1 MSFRRWAGGTIAGQS
16 ISLNFAM
23 TVTSQ
28 AETDQKQRRRALQ
41 VNPEARSILISVNPR
56 AGAKSK
62 HEHVSEI
69 AATLQRAG
77 FTAQIITELQSLKA
91 LAIEGQKTGTLRAV
105 LAVGGDGTASV
116 VRNHVPLEV
125 PLLIVPMGT
134 ENLLGRYLRQSPEA
148 EAVVKTIE
156 DGVVVEFDLGRVGN
170 QYFLVMI
177 TAGFDAEVI
186 RSLHENRRGNISHWA
201 YFLPTL
207 RSIRGY
213 EFSPMRLYWDSTSA
227 PDAEPRECRWLFG
240 FNLPL
245 YALGLPIV
253 PHADGTDGLVDVC
266 TFERGAVWSV
276 VRYLF
281 HVVQRLH
288 LALPD
293 AAICQTR
300 RFRLEPVGEVTI
312 PYQIDGD
319 YGGTLP
325 VEVEMLPGQL
335 RLLVSPETA
344 SRLGFLPATT

>member
-1 MSFRRWAGGTIAGQS
+1 
-16 ISLNFAM
+16 
-23 TVTSQ
+23 
-28 AETDQKQRRRALQ
+28 
-41 VNPEARSILISVNPR
+41 
-56 AGAKSK
+56 
-62 HEHVSEI
+62 
-69 AATLQRAG
+69 
-77 FTAQIITELQSLKA
+77 
-91 LAIEGQKTGTLRAV
+91 
-105 LAVGGDGTASV
+105 
-116 VRNHVPLEV
+116 
-125 PLLIVPMGT
+125 
-134 ENLLGRYLRQSPEA
+134 
-148 EAVVKTIE
+148 
-156 DGVVVEFDLGRVGN
+156 
-170 QYFLVMI
+170 MI

-186 RSLHENRRGNISHWA
+186 RSLHENRQGNISRWA

-213 EFSPMRLYWDSTSA
+213 EFSPMRLYWDATSA
-227 PDAEPRECRWLFG
+227 PSTEPRECRWLFG

-266 TFERGAVWSV
+266 TFERGTVWSV

-300 RFRLEPVGEVTI
+300 RFRLEPVGEANI

-325 VEVEMLPGQL
+325 VEMEILPGQL
-335 RLLVSPETA
+335 RLLVSPEAA
-344 SRLGFLPATT
+344 SRLGFLPANA